1 MTIYDTPRIFLLK
14 GGYIMRWCSSNLLN
28 AMDEKNIDNQI
39 RDTLAD
45 LIDDAAKL
53 KAKLEEGDKIT
64 NVEMLKSIN
73 KIYQYSSNLDVLS
86 NARKK
91 KTSVFDRFKELRNIE
106 VDD

>member
-1 MTIYDTPRIFLLK
+1 
-14 GGYIMRWCSSNLLN
+14 MRWCSSNLLN